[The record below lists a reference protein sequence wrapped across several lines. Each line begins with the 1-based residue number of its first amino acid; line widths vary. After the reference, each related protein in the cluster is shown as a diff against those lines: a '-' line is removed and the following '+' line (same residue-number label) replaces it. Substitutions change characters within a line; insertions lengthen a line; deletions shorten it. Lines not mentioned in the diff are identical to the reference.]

1 MQTVLDSISEL
12 LEKPWDDHGAVD
24 PTDVRTIM
32 YVDGAIA
39 WEISYSISRRL
50 LWIAGRTPPRFV
62 PLVVDLQM
70 FCEFARSSSSAMSA
84 KTVILRPLGDSNDRY
99 ATTLARWPDGR
110 LEVNICVGREPEA
123 MGC

>member
-12 LEKPWDDHGAVD
+12 LGKSWEDGGTED
-24 PTDVRTIM
+24 PTDTRTI
-32 YVDGAIA
+32 YYADGAIA

-84 KTVILRPLGDSNDRY
+84 KTVILRPLGDSDDRY
-99 ATTLARWPDGR
+99 ATTLARWPEGW
-110 LEVNICVGREPEA
+110 LEINVCVGREPA
-123 MGC
+123 AVAK